1 MYFKRWRKFLEH
13 GRSESRRS
21 DEISNRYD
29 EILSKLSELEKELSL
44 LKQDKQPGR
53 DAPIIIENIHIE
65 NFKVDKIDH
74 ENNFGALGIKEL
86 SGQLN
91 IGANYQ
97 TGGLLHSR
105 DKQRQ
110 AAKSGPS
117 SPCNKEGPQYTIRGK
132 DI

>member
-1 MYFKRWRKFLEH
+1 MFFNQWRKFLEQH
-13 GRSESRRS
+13 RRS
-21 DEISNRYD
+21 NERSNRYE
-29 EILSKLSELEKELSL
+29 EILSKLNQLEIELSL
-44 LKQDKQPGR
+44 LKQDKHPGR

-65 NFKVDKIDH
+65 NLKVDKIDH
-74 ENNFGALGIKEL
+74 ENNFGALGIKNL

-97 TGGLLHSR
+97 TGGLPHDR

-110 AAKSGPS
+110 APKPGPS
-117 SPCNKEGPQYTIRGK
+117 SPCNKDGPQYTIRGK